1 MSVKINGD
9 NSTSKPAITGSD
21 ADSGLRVDGNNIDN
35 VIDGQQRLRVD
46 GAGIQILR
54 NAESFSQIRRT
65 GTVSDNDYIGA
76 LSWRAENS
84 SGNQQFEYCKLNVQI
99 KDVTSGTENARMIF
113 EHKNDG
119 NMHSAF
125 ELENGVHSFPR
136 LPYCTG
142 GQNGGWVSFT
152 ASPGTAYGILPSNGN
167 FFTNSN
173 AGFYAG
179 SLLNGYRVIHAAHP
193 GVYLFMQTIYRN
205 AGFDARVSIYRNNS
219 HELGFIETQGSQAN
233 DHIVAMTCIET
244 LAAGDYVNYRFSGSN
259 GGAMFT
265 GDNHSTLSIVKIG

>member
-1 MSVKINGD
+1 MTIKISGD
-9 NSTSKPAITGSD
+9 NSTSSPAIQGSD
-21 ADSGLRVDGNNIDN
+21 PDSGLRVDGNNIDN
-35 VIDGQQRLRVD
+35 VIDGLQRLRID

-65 GTVSDNDYIGA
+65 GTVGDDDYIGA
-76 LSWRAENS
+76 FSWRAENS
-84 SGNQQFEYCKLNVQI
+84 GGNQQYEYAKLNVQI

-142 GQNGGWVSFT
+142 GQNGGWVSFQ
-152 ASPGTAYGILPSNGN
+152 ASPAADYGILPSNGT

-179 SLLNGYRVIHAAHP
+179 SAINGYKVIHAAHP
-193 GVYLFMQTIYRN
+193 GVYLFILTLYRN
-205 AGFDARVSIYRNNS
+205 LGFDARVNLRRNNS
-219 HELGFIETQGSQAN
+219 HEFGFIETQGSQQN
-233 DHIVAMTCIET
+233 DHTLSMTCIET
-244 LAAGDYVNYRFSGSN
+244 LAAGDYVNLRFSGSN
-259 GGAMFT
+259 GGSLYT
-265 GDNHSTLSIVKIG
+265 GDNHTTLSIVKIG